1 MATPTKAKQ
10 VKAAREANAQ
20 TATSQEIFEA
30 IQKHGAIIQA
40 GEILEATAKHIGADE
55 IGRMLAEVIK
65 GGNTKDQKLFLQ
77 QFMQMTIQ
85 HQKAVGQATRDEYD
99 RLTEEQ
105 LDSLIENTLKDK
117 FGLEPNGQAAAGT
130 DA

>member
-55 IGRMLAEVIK
+55 IGRMLAEVTFRYSA
-65 GGNTKDQKLFLQ
+65 GSS
-77 QFMQMTIQ
+77 
-85 HQKAVGQATRDEYD
+85 VGSSSSPAMI
-99 RLTEEQ
+99 
-105 LDSLIENTLKDK
+105 SV
-117 FGLEPNGQAAAGT
+117 GVV
-130 DA
+130 